1 MNRWKGKRKAAD
13 KSETKQ
19 LHFIYTLKPKH
30 YRGINEDKKKSILEY
45 QMFLKE
51 KKDVTI
57 KGRTVA
63 GGNKQRDFITKKDSS
78 SPTVSTESVI
88 LSCIIDSEEKR
99 DVAVIDTPIRSSRKY
114 LKMRMKWHS
123 SRLEEFYW
131 TYY

>member
-63 GGNKQRDFITKKDSS
+63 GGNKQRYFIYN
-78 SPTVSTESVI
+78 EN
-88 LSCIIDSEEKR
+88 SCSL
-99 DVAVIDTPIRSSRKY
+99 AVVT
-114 LKMRMKWHS
+114 
-123 SRLEEFYW
+123 
-131 TYY
+131 